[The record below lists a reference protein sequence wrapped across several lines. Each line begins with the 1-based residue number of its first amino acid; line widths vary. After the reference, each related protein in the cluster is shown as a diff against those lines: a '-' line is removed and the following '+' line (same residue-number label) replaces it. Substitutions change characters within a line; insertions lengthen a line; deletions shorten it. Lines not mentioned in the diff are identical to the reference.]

1 MGTNAEFMASMDAQ
15 LRKWDEDVQALRE
28 HGKTMVADARTD
40 YFTRIKELHA
50 NRATAQK
57 AFQQMRLASDSAG
70 VQLQVGM
77 QSAWETMKA
86 ALDKVA
92 ADVPK

>member
-1 MGTNAEFMASMDAQ
+1 MGTNAEFIANMDAQ
-15 LRKWDEDVQALRE
+15 LKQWDADVGALRTR
-28 HGKTMVADARTD
+28 GKAMVADARTA
-40 YFTRIKELHA
+40 YFERIKELHA

-77 QSAWETMKA
+77 QNAWETMKA

-92 ADVPK
+92 ADLPE